1 VRAESPYLDRDD
13 CRGGVLSGFI
23 LLVVYAAAAGFVA
36 FTWRSRWAH
45 PVELG
50 VLCLILPI
58 QACSP
63 QRRGE
68 QLGLTSGNHEFT
80 IRHGGR
86 RRSYIVHVPPGAT
99 STPLPVVV
107 AFHGGGGNAA
117 GFQRYAELDRVA
129 DRERFLVVYPNGTGV
144 WRDRLLTWNAGDG
157 CCGFALT
164 NAINDVGFASTVIS
178 DLEGRIGIDRQRVYA
193 TGHSNGAIFAH
204 RLAAERSGIF
214 AAVVAVAGALDL
226 KSFVPTRSV
235 PVMQIHSV
243 HDRRALYTGGLGPP
257 FPGTNIR
264 VQHQSVEEG
273 LNRWISANACSPRAD
288 TAAVK
293 SDFGQTATLLVWRG
307 CRDGAEVAHWKLTGS
322 GHGWPGE
329 SPPPGGEAI
338 SGPQTRLIRAA
349 DEVWA
354 FVSRFRLP

>member
-164 NAINDVGFASTVIS
+164 NATNDVGFASTVIS

-307 CRDGAEVAHWKLTGS
+307 CRDGAEVAHWKLSGS

>member
-1 VRAESPYLDRDD
+1 LRAESPYLDRDH
-13 CRGGVLSGFI
+13 CGGGVLSGFI

-36 FTWRSRWAH
+36 FTWRSRWTH

-50 VLCLILPI
+50 LLSLILPI

-63 QRRGE
+63 QRRSE
-68 QLGLTSGNHEFT
+68 QRSLTSGNHEFT

-86 RRSYIVHVPPGAT
+86 RRSYIVHVPPGVT

-107 AFHGGGGNAA
+107 AFHGGGGNAS

-129 DRERFLVVYPNGTGV
+129 DRERFVVVYPNGTGV
-144 WRDRLLTWNAGDG
+144 LPNRLLTWNAGDG
-157 CCGFALT
+157 CCGYALA
-164 NAINDVGFASTVIS
+164 NAVNDMGFVATLLG
-178 DLEGRIGIDRQRVYA
+178 DLEQRIGIDRNRVYA
-193 TGHSNGAIFAH
+193 TGHSNGAILAH
-204 RLAAERSGIF
+204 RFAAERSGLV
-214 AAVVAVAGALDL
+214 AAVVAVAGSLDL
-226 KSFVPTRSV
+226 RTFAPTRSV

-243 HDRRALYTGGLGPP
+243 DDPRAVYAGGLGPP
-257 FPGTNIR
+257 FPGTDNR
-264 VQHQSVEEG
+264 VLHQPARAG
-273 LNRWISANACSPRAD
+273 LDRWIAANACSTRAD
-288 TAAVK
+288 TLAVK
-293 SDFGQTATLLVWRG
+293 QGPGQTAILLVWKG
-307 CRDGAEVAHWKLTGS
+307 CRGDAEVAHWKLTGA

>member
-1 VRAESPYLDRDD
+1 MTRAPI
-13 CRGGVLSGFI
+13 GVSVIAMLT
-23 LLVVYAAAAGFVA
+23 LTCAG
-36 FTWRSRWAH
+36 TPR
-45 PVELG
+45 E
-50 VLCLILPI
+50 
-58 QACSP
+58 
-63 QRRGE
+63 QRA
-68 QLGLTSGNHEFT
+68 QVPGLTSGNHEFS

-86 RRSYIVHVPPGAT
+86 RRTYLVHVPPGAPP
-99 STPLPVVV
+99 SPMPVVM
-107 AFHGGGGNAA
+107 AFHGGGGNAS

-129 DRERFLVVYPNGTGV
+129 DRERFLVVYPNGTGI

-157 CCGFALT
+157 CCGYALT
-164 NAINDVGFASTVIS
+164 NRINDPGFVVSVIN
-178 DLEGRIGIDRQRVYA
+178 DLERRIPIDQKRIYA

-226 KSFVPTRSV
+226 RDFAPTRAV

-243 HDRRALYTGGLGPP
+243 HDRRALYEGGLGPP
-257 FPGTNIR
+257 FPGTSVRI
-264 VQHQSVEEG
+264 QHQPVEEG
-273 LNRWISANACSPRAD
+273 LHRWIAANGCSTRED

-293 SDFGQTATLLVWRG
+293 RDMDQTATLLVWRG
-307 CRDGAEVAHWKLTGS
+307 CRDGTEVAQWKLTGS

-329 SPPPGGEAI
+329 SPPAGGEAI
-338 SGPQTRLIRAA
+338 SGPQSRLIRAA